1 MISSYQTYTFY
12 TKDINE
18 TLERAAADPIISRE
32 QQYYRD
38 NIGSITSI
46 DEFLA
51 DDRIYAYAMKAHG
64 LEDMAYAKAFIRKVL
79 ESDLTD
85 TSSFANLLTDTKYK
99 ALAAAYDFGGTV
111 TSEIIQTTSQID
123 SLIGTYERTIENND
137 AILRQETNYFTAVAS
152 TFTEVDD
159 LFKDTRARDYVFST
173 FGIDPDTFD
182 YATIKSVITSNVA
195 DPDSYVNA
203 VLAPQVND
211 WLILIDGLNAQLAD
225 PASTPAQKEKYNY
238 LITQYSKAVEKADSY
253 FNLAASFNFN
263 ADGTLDDGV
272 EPMNAAQLKLVT
284 ESYVLSQP
292 RLTTTGALLNKQY
305 YEETIST
312 ITSLDDLLN
321 DTRLS
326 KMMLTAYGVPLTTS
340 RADVKWALEQ
350 DTSDPS
356 GEIYTKSPE
365 IIALAKAFNF
375 ESDGSITP
383 GQDIQDADQLFMTT
397 AMYIDRYNDA
407 DEEADAAAVA
417 KYKLYIGLTSSLD
430 DFLSREPAAVTI
442 RNFAL
447 KAFNISPDEVS
458 IFKLKQ
464 VFTSDPYDP
473 ESYVNK
479 MKDDRFVQLAKA
491 FNFAE
496 DGSISAPRYAQS
508 ESEITRIGTAYY
520 SAVTRLDKSEAT
532 KQAAEDV
539 VSYYRT
545 QLQTLETVDDILSD
559 ARLTD
564 VLLKAEGIDP
574 DDMTVETLRAILTSD
589 LDDPESFANLQNNV
603 SFRKLAGS
611 FNFDANG
618 VIQSTASKSVQN
630 ERGLVETQHL
640 YLTQTVEQTAGDES
654 VGARLALYFE
664 RMAPTLTSTY
674 EILGDD
680 ALAQFIR
687 TTFSIPEETASADI
701 DAQKAM
707 IERFLDID
715 DLLDPEKVDTL
726 VRRFLALYD
735 VENGIQDPVLS
746 VFSGNTSLNFE
757 TVATL
762 MQLRSA

>member
-1 MISSYQTYTFY
+1 MISSYQAYTFY

-18 TLERAAADPIISRE
+18 TLRRAAADPIIGRE

-38 NIGSITSI
+38 TIGSITSV

-64 LEDMAYAKAFIRKVL
+64 LEEMSYAKAFIRKVL

-85 TSSFANLLTDTKYK
+85 TSSFANLLSDVRYK
-99 ALAAAYDFGGTV
+99 SLAAAFDFGGTV
-111 TSEIIQTTSQID
+111 TSEIVQTTSQMD
-123 SLIGTYERTIENND
+123 DLIGTYGQTIENND
-137 AILRQETNYFTAVAS
+137 AVLRQETSYFTAVS
-152 TFTEVDD
+152 PTFTEVDD
-159 LFKDTRARDYVFST
+159 LFKDMRARDYVFST

-182 YATIKSVITSNVA
+182 YATIRSVITSNVA
-195 DPDSYVNA
+195 DPNSYVNA

-211 WLILIDGLNAQLAD
+211 WLIQIDNLNAQLAD
-225 PASTPAQKEKYNY
+225 PSSTPAQKEKFNY
-238 LITQYSKAVEKADSY
+238 LITQYSKAVDKADNY

-263 ADGTLDDGV
+263 ADGTLDAGV

-312 ITSLDDLLN
+312 ITTLDDLLN
-321 DTRLS
+321 DSRLS

-340 RADVKWALEQ
+340 RADVEWALQQ
-350 DTSDPS
+350 DTSDLS
-356 GEIYTKSPE
+356 GEIYSKSPE

-383 GQDIQDADQLFMTT
+383 GLDIQDADQLFMTT
-397 AMYIDRYNDA
+397 ALYIDRYNDA

-417 KYKLYIGLTSSLD
+417 KYKLYIGLTSNLD
-430 DFLSREPAAVTI
+430 DFLSRESAAVTI
-442 RNFAL
+442 REFAL

-473 ESYVNK
+473 ESYVNQ

-491 FNFAE
+491 FNFTE
-496 DGSISAPRYAQS
+496 DGSIGAPRYAQS

-520 SAVTRLDKSEAT
+520 SAVTRLDKSDAT

-559 ARLTD
+559 PRLTD
-564 VLLKAEGIDP
+564 VLLRAEGIDP
-574 DDMTVETLRAILTSD
+574 KDMTVETLRAILTSD

-630 ERGLVETQHL
+630 ERGIVETQNL
-640 YLTQTVEQTAGDES
+640 YLTQTVEQTAGEES

-687 TTFSIPEETASADI
+687 TTFSIPAETANADI

-707 IERFLDID
+707 MERYLDID
-715 DLLDPEKVDTL
+715 DLVDPEKVDTL

-735 VENGIQDPVLS
+735 VENGVQDPVLS
-746 VFSGNTSLNFE
+746 VFSGSTSINFE

>member
-1 MISSYQTYTFY
+1 M
-12 TKDINE
+12 
-18 TLERAAADPIISRE
+18 
-32 QQYYRD
+32 
-38 NIGSITSI
+38 
-46 DEFLA
+46 
-51 DDRIYAYAMKAHG
+51 
-64 LEDMAYAKAFIRKVL
+64 
-79 ESDLTD
+79 
-85 TSSFANLLTDTKYK
+85 
-99 ALAAAYDFGGTV
+99 
-111 TSEIIQTTSQID
+111 
-123 SLIGTYERTIENND
+123 
-137 AILRQETNYFTAVAS
+137 
-152 TFTEVDD
+152 
-159 LFKDTRARDYVFST
+159 
-173 FGIDPDTFD
+173 
-182 YATIKSVITSNVA
+182 
-195 DPDSYVNA
+195 
-203 VLAPQVND
+203 
-211 WLILIDGLNAQLAD
+211 
-225 PASTPAQKEKYNY
+225 
-238 LITQYSKAVEKADSY
+238 
-253 FNLAASFNFN
+253 
-263 ADGTLDDGV
+263 
-272 EPMNAAQLKLVT
+272 KLVT

-326 KMMLTAYGVPLTTS
+326 RMMLTAYGVPLTTS

-350 DTSDPS
+350 DTSDLS

-365 IIALAKAFNF
+365 IVALAKAFNF

-407 DEEADAAAVA
+407 DDEADAAAVA

-442 RNFAL
+442 REFAL

-520 SAVTRLDKSEAT
+520 SAVTRLDKSDAT

-574 DDMTVETLRAILTSD
+574 KDMTVETLRLILTSD
-589 LDDPESFANLQNNV
+589 LDDPESFANLQDDV
-603 SFRKLAGS
+603 RFRKLAGS

-618 VIQSTASKSVQN
+618 VIQSTGSKSVQN

-640 YLTQTVEQTAGDES
+640 YLTQTVEQTAGEES

-680 ALAQFIR
+680 ALAQFVR
-687 TTFSIPEETASADI
+687 TTFSIPEETANADI

-746 VFSGNTSLNFE
+746 IFSGNTSLNFD
-757 TVATL
+757 TVATF

>member
-1 MISSYQTYTFY
+1 MISSYQTHTFY
-12 TKDINE
+12 TRDINE
-18 TLERAAADPIISRE
+18 TLRRAAADPIVARE
-32 QQYYRD
+32 QKYYRD
-38 NIGSITSI
+38 TIGSITSV

-64 LEDMAYAKAFIRKVL
+64 LEEMAYAKALIRKVL

-85 TSSFANLLTDTKYK
+85 TSSFANLLSDVKYK
-99 ALAAAYDFGGTV
+99 NLAAAYDFGGTV
-111 TSEIIQTTSQID
+111 TSEIVQTTSQID
-123 SLIGTYERTIENND
+123 DLIGTYEQTIENND
-137 AILRQETNYFTAVAS
+137 AILKQETNYFTAVSAS
-152 TFTEVDD
+152 FTEVDD
-159 LFKDTRARDYVFST
+159 LFKDTRARDYVFTT

-182 YATIKSVITSNVA
+182 YDTIRSVITSNVA

-203 VLAPQVND
+203 VLAPQVAEWITLVD
-211 WLILIDGLNAQLAD
+211 DLNAQLAD
-225 PASTPAQKEKYNY
+225 PSSTPAQKEKYNY
-238 LITQYSKAVEKADSY
+238 LISQYSKAVEKADNY

-263 ADGTLDDGV
+263 ADGTLDAGV
-272 EPMNAAQLKLVT
+272 EPMNAAQRKLVT
-284 ESYVLSQP
+284 ETYVLSQP
-292 RLTTTGALLNKQY
+292 RLTSAGALLNKQY
-305 YEETIST
+305 YEDTIST
-312 ITSLDDLLN
+312 ITSINDLLN
-321 DTRLS
+321 DARLS
-326 KMMLTAYGVPLTTS
+326 RTMLTAYGLPMTTS
-340 RADVKWALEQ
+340 RADVEWALKQ
-350 DTSDPS
+350 DTSDLS
-356 GEIYTKSPE
+356 GELYTKSDE
-365 IIALAKAFNF
+365 MIALAKAFNF

-383 GQDIQDADQLFMTT
+383 GQDIQDADQLFLTT
-397 AMYIDRYNDA
+397 ANYIDKYNDA

-417 KYKLYIGLTSSLD
+417 KYKLYIGLTSNLD
-430 DFLSREPAAVTI
+430 DFLSREAAAVTI
-442 RNFAL
+442 REFAL

-479 MKDDRFVQLAKA
+479 MKDERFVQLAKA

-520 SAVTRLDKSEAT
+520 SAVTRLDKSDAT

-545 QLQTLETVDDILSD
+545 QLQTLETVEDVLSD

-574 DDMTVETLRAILTSD
+574 KDMTVETLRAILVSD
-589 LDDPESFANLQNNV
+589 LDDPESFANLQNDV
-603 SFRKLAGS
+603 RFRKLAGS

-618 VIQSTASKSVQN
+618 VIQSSASKSVQN
-630 ERGLVETQHL
+630 DRGMVETQHL
-640 YLTQTVEQTAGDES
+640 YLTQTVEQNAGDES

-674 EILGDD
+674 EILADD

-687 TTFSIPEETASADI
+687 TTFSISEETASADI
-701 DAQKAM
+701 DAQKEM

-715 DLLDPEKVDTL
+715 DLVDPEKVDTL

-735 VENGIQDPVLS
+735 VENGIEDPLLS
-746 VFSGNTSLNFE
+746 VFSGSTSINFE
-757 TVATL
+757 TVSTL
-762 MQLRSA
+762 MQLRNS